1 MSDDRIATSPRAVAP
16 AGQISVS
23 ANNPCP
29 FLRAL
34 VANGY
39 VDGHVVPLAKL
50 SEMIGAASG
59 ETGSAEKDVRRK
71 TWMVAVIAN
80 GLGPLRVLKSAT
92 SGAELDELRD
102 GPLDKHG
109 GGSRILDVDAKV
121 HEDEIARLAGFG
133 KDRKD
138 PAGGIERGLTAKE
151 IDTFMKANLKR
162 AGAAAH
168 WYYPKLMKVEW
179 PVLLKIVGKGEGEER
194 DLSVDAVRTLF
205 VEKRLHERITK
216 RLPKPASR

>member
-1 MSDDRIATSPRAVAP
+1 MSDNPTGTAPGAPP
-16 AGQISVS
+16 AGQIPVS
-23 ANNPCP
+23 PNNPCP

-39 VDGHVVPLAKL
+39 VGGHVVPLSQLA
-50 SEMIGAASG
+50 EMVGLASG
-59 ETGSAEKDVRRK
+59 ETGSAQ
-71 TWMVAVIAN
+71 
-80 GLGPLRVLKSAT
+80 S
-92 SGAELDELRD
+92 D

-138 PAGGIERGLTAKE
+138 PDGGVERGLTAKE

-162 AGAAAH
+162 DGAAAR
-168 WYYPKLMKVEW
+168 WYYPMLMKGEW
-179 PVLLKIVGKGEGEER
+179 PVLLKILGKGEGEER
-194 DLSVDAVRTLF
+194 YLSVAEVRTLF
-205 VEKRLHERITK
+205 VEKRLPERITK
-216 RLPKPASR
+216 RLPKRSAGR

>member
-1 MSDDRIATSPRAVAP
+1 MSDNRIATGPRAAAP
-16 AGQISVS
+16 AGQILVS

-39 VDGHVVPLAKL
+39 VDGHVVPLSKL
-50 SEMIGAASG
+50 SEMIGDASG
-59 ETGSAEKDVRRK
+59 ETGSKEKKVRMQ

-92 SGAELDELRD
+92 SGAELDELRN

-109 GGSRILDVDAKV
+109 AGSRILDVDAKV

-151 IDTFMKANLKR
+151 IDTFMAANLKR
-162 AGAAAH
+162 AGDAAH
-168 WYYPKLMKVEW
+168 WYYPMLMKGEW
-179 PVLLKIVGKGEGEER
+179 PVLLKILGKGEGEER
-194 DLSVDAVRTLF
+194 YLSVDEVRTLF
-205 VEKRLHERITK
+205 VEKRLPERITA
-216 RLPKPASR
+216 RLPKPA

>member
-1 MSDDRIATSPRAVAP
+1 MSDDRIATGPRAAAP
-16 AGQISVS
+16 AGQLPVS
-23 ANNPCP
+23 SNNPCP

-39 VDGHVVPLAKL
+39 VSGHVVPLSKL

-59 ETGSAEKDVRRK
+59 ETGSKEMNVRMQ

-92 SGAELDELRD
+92 SGAELDELRN

-109 GGSRILDVDAKV
+109 AGSRILDVDAKV

-133 KDRKD
+133 KDCKD

-151 IDTFMKANLKR
+151 IDTFMAANLKR
-162 AGAAAH
+162 AGDAAH
-168 WYYPKLMKVEW
+168 WYYPMLMKGEW
-179 PVLLKIVGKGEGEER
+179 PVLLKILGKGEGEER
-194 DLSVDAVRTLF
+194 YLSVDEVRTLF
-205 VEKRLHERITK
+205 VEKRLPERITT
-216 RLPKPASR
+216 RLPKPA

>member
-1 MSDDRIATSPRAVAP
+1 MSDNPTGNAPRTTP
-16 AGQISVS
+16 AGQIAVS
-23 ANNPCP
+23 SNNPCP

-39 VDGHVVPLAKL
+39 VGGHVVPLSQLA
-50 SEMIGAASG
+50 EMVGLASG
-59 ETGSAEKDVRRK
+59 ETGAAQKDVRVK
-71 TWMVAVIAN
+71 TRMVAVIAN
-80 GLGPLRVLKSAT
+80 GLGPLRVLQSAT
-92 SGAELDELRD
+92 SGAVLDELRD

-138 PAGGIERGLTAKE
+138 PAGVVERGLTATE

-162 AGAAAH
+162 DGDAAR
-168 WYYPKLMKVEW
+168 WYYPMLMKGEW
-179 PVLLKIVGKGEGEER
+179 PVLLKILGKGEGEER
-194 DLSVDAVRTLF
+194 YLSVAEVRTLF
-205 VEKRLHERITK
+205 VERRLPDRITA
-216 RLPKPASR
+216 RLPKPPSR